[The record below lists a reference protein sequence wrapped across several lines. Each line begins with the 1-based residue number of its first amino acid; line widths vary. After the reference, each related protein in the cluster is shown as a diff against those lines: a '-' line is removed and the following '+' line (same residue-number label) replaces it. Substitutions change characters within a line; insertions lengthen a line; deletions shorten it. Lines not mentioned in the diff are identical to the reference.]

1 MKLPTGSLRKRW
13 INKLSDEDFKS
24 LSPKDKVNY
33 RKYQDSSRLKE
44 GKIITLNKLKER
56 IKELKEEIQELEDS
70 EESNYLKVQHLHN
83 QFNCRIDIS
92 RQERKSKSLTHKP
105 RTNVIQKDNG
115 DRGYMGSHGQDT
127 LYIRKTHNGKKLVP
141 HYVYNGKIFTKS
153 INKKSKSFYFQEEK
167 KLIITIKELTN
178 IDLSKSKDILDDV
191 KKILGPKYREYILYL
206 MKKMGSEKFED
217 YSIKFENFIKW
228 YKLQKVS

>member
-13 INKLSDEDFKS
+13 INKLSDEDFKN

-33 RKYQDSSRLKE
+33 RKYQNSSRLKE

-56 IKELKEEIQELEDS
+56 IRELKEEIQDLEDS

-83 QFNCRIDIS
+83 HFNCRIDLS
-92 RQERKSKSLTHKP
+92 RQERKSKSLTHTP
-105 RTNVIQKDNG
+105 RTNVIKKDYG
-115 DRGYMGSHGQDT
+115 DRGYMGTHGKDT
-127 LYIRKTHNGKKLVP
+127 LYIRKTYKGEKLVP
-141 HYVYNGKIFTKS
+141 NYVYNGKIFTKS

-167 KLIITIKELTN
+167 KLIKTIKELTN
-178 IDLSKSKDILDDV
+178 IDLSKSKDKLDGV
-191 KKILGPKYREYILYL
+191 KKTLLPIYREYILYL

-217 YSIKFENFIKW
+217 YSIKFGNFVKW
-228 YKLQKVS
+228 YKLQNVT

>member
-13 INKLSDEDFKS
+13 INKLSDEDFKN

-56 IKELKEEIQELEDS
+56 IRELKEEIQDLEDS

-83 QFNCRIDIS
+83 QFNCRIDLS
-92 RQERKSKSLTHKP
+92 RQERKSKSLTHTP
-105 RTNVIQKDNG
+105 RTNVIKKDYG
-115 DRGYMGSHGQDT
+115 DRGYMGTHGKDT
-127 LYIRKTHNGKKLVP
+127 LYIRKTYKGKKLVP

-178 IDLSKSKDILDDV
+178 VDLSKSKDKLDGV
-191 KKILGPKYREYILYL
+191 KKTLLPIYREYVLYL

-228 YKLQKVS
+228 YKLQKG

>member
-13 INKLSDEDFKS
+13 INKLSDEDFKN

-56 IKELKEEIQELEDS
+56 IRELKEEIQDLEDS

-83 QFNCRIDIS
+83 QFNCRIDLS
-92 RQERKSKSLTHKP
+92 RQERKSKSLTHTP
-105 RTNVIQKDNG
+105 RTNVIKKDYG
-115 DRGYMGSHGQDT
+115 DRGYMGTHGKDT
-127 LYIRKTHNGKKLVP
+127 LYIRKTYKGEKLVP

-178 IDLSKSKDILDDV
+178 VDLSKSKDKLDGV
-191 KKILGPKYREYILYL
+191 KKTLLPIYREYVLYL

-228 YKLQKVS
+228 YKPQKG

>member
-13 INKLSDEDFKS
+13 INKLSDEDFKN

-56 IKELKEEIQELEDS
+56 IRELKEEIQDLEDS

-83 QFNCRIDIS
+83 QFNCRIDLS
-92 RQERKSKSLTHKP
+92 RQERKSKSLTHTP
-105 RTNVIQKDNG
+105 RTNVIKKDYG
-115 DRGYMGSHGQDT
+115 DRGYMGTHGKDT
-127 LYIRKTHNGKKLVP
+127 LYIRKTYKGEKLVP

-167 KLIITIKELTN
+167 KLIITIKELTHV
-178 IDLSKSKDILDDV
+178 DLSKSKDKLDGV
-191 KKILGPKYREYILYL
+191 KKTLLPIYREYVLYL

-228 YKLQKVS
+228 YKPQKG